1 MNSTWFSLAQAAKIT
16 GKDKSTIQRWIKS
29 GRLSARIVDGGRY
42 LIDASELHRVCPFN
56 VDDATDATLATDT
69 DATECNDLQQA
80 DKSEGIRV
88 SEIKGRNATVNK
100 SLRNDAMQQ
109 TATLEV
115 VEELATLRAENRLL
129 REMTDDLKK
138 RLDAESEERRR
149 LTFLLQPPEK
159 MPTEE
164 SQKTVETQ
172 NESSTTDGAG
182 KGRLW
187 RLLGLK

>member
-29 GRLSARIVDGGRY
+29 GRLSARIADGGRY

-56 VDDATDATLATDT
+56 VDDATGAT
-69 DATECNDLQQA
+69 DATDSFATKRNELQHHEKPYKTRHSGKNDT
-80 DKSEGIRV
+80 
-88 SEIKGRNATVNK
+88 NATMQN
-100 SLRNDAMQQ
+100 SLRNDEMQHH
-109 TATLEV
+109 ATVEV
-115 VEELATLRAENRLL
+115 IEELATLRAENRLL

-172 NESSTTDGAG
+172 NESATTDGVG